1 MDDSGRWHT
10 PARVRPRSVVLG
22 CLFLVVVLFGAA
34 CGSTVGS
41 STADADSGPWWV
53 SRAGYP
59 KPQAHPPRAHPN
71 PVVRDLVREVD
82 SEAGE
87 LSGSTVAVAVLDRES
102 GEVVGGEHADDR
114 IGTASLSK
122 LFVAVDV
129 ARRRSEGMP
138 VSGADVDLIRR
149 SLAVSDDAAMN
160 ALWDRFDGAG
170 AISRL
175 AVRYGLTR
183 TRPPAVAGNWG
194 DTETSA
200 RDVATVLGQVPTLPE
215 AERSLILGSLDAA
228 PRTAAEGFD
237 QGFGLKES
245 KRPVAVK
252 AGWMCCEHGRRAV
265 HSAGL
270 IGPDRRYAVALLS
283 TQPSSKSYSE
293 ASEVVTEAAEPLLE
307 DLG

>member
-1 MDDSGRWHT
+1 M
-10 PARVRPRSVVLG
+10 LG
-22 CLFLVVVLFGAA
+22 CLVLVLLGAA
-34 CGSTVGS
+34 CGPTVGS
-41 STADADSGPWWV
+41 RSVEADSGPWWT

-59 KPQAHPPRAHPN
+59 KSQAHPPRPSTN
-71 PVVRDLVREVD
+71 PVVRDVVREVD
-82 SEAGE
+82 ADAGE

-129 ARRRSEGMP
+129 ARRRSDGMP

-149 SLAVSDDAAMN
+149 SLTVSDDAAMN
-160 ALWDRFDGAG
+160 TLWDRFDGAA
-170 AISRL
+170 AISRV

-183 TRPPAVAGNWG
+183 TRPPEVPGSWG
-194 DTETSA
+194 DTQTSA
-200 RDVATVLGQVPTLPE
+200 RDIATVLGQVPTLPE
-215 AERSLILGSLDAA
+215 AERSLVLGALDAA

-237 QGFGLKES
+237 QGYGLKES

-252 AGWMCCEHGRRAV
+252 AGWMCCEDGLRAV
-265 HSAGL
+265 HSSGL

-293 ASEVVTEAAEPLLE
+293 ASAVVTDAAQPLL
-307 DLG
+307 DALG